1 MAQSTSATAD
11 EPVRHR
17 PNPIPCVAL
26 FAALS
31 LTGLGC
37 RGLAGSGTAKSEV
50 RTMAGFARVDVAGAL
65 ALQVDIA
72 DGPTAV
78 SVDGDDNLVP
88 NVTTKVEGDTL
99 KVATLLEMSPS
110 LPLVVRVKVPALAGL
125 QFSGAGKADVKGLR
139 GEQFRAEVSGAAA
152 AHLVGAV
159 ERVELHLSGAGSL
172 DAGELRAHDAKVVV
186 SGAGGVDVY
195 ADRSLDADISGA
207 SSIHYGGHPATVTK
221 HVSGV
226 GVLRAK

>member
-1 MAQSTSATAD
+1 MT
-11 EPVRHR
+11 
-17 PNPIPCVAL
+17 
-26 FAALS
+26 
-31 LTGLGC
+31 
-37 RGLAGSGTAKSEV
+37 
-50 RTMAGFARVDVAGAL
+50 GFARIDVTGAL

-72 DGPTAV
+72 DGATEV
-78 SVDGDDNLVP
+78 SVQGDDNLVP

-99 KVATLLEMSPS
+99 KVGTLLEMSPS
-110 LPLVVRVKVPALAGL
+110 LPLQVRVKVPALASV
-125 QFSGAGKADVKGLR
+125 QFSGAGKADVQGLR
-139 GEQFRAEVSGAAA
+139 GERFQAEVSGAAA

-159 ERVELHLSGAGSL
+159 DRVELRLSGAGSL
-172 DAGELRAHDAKVVV
+172 DAGELRTHDAKVVV

-221 HVSGV
+221 HISGV